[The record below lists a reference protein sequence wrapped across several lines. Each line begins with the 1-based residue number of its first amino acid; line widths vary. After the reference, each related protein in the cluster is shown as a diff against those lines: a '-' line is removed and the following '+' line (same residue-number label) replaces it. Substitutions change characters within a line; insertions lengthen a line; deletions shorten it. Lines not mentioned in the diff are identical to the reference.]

1 MRQNR
6 KTLSEMP
13 TESLSLITSQ
23 LVLREQTVDM
33 ANDSAPGSTIYSTIW
48 SEDPYY
54 NERVVTLDWRKLG
67 SLRMALGIFRARPD
81 DVVIVNGALGF
92 PARWRDML
100 SACAA
105 RALGRRFRL
114 VVSDATWEPRSMRD
128 ESTASFLWRINERLS
143 KWMVRYLN
151 NGQTTFCFL
160 STAEVDGFL
169 ADTGCSPQQ
178 AVFTPFCVTAPPP
191 ELVSRLSKSHGFSED
206 LPPYIFAGGNTLRD
220 WELLI
225 DGLGDLD
232 IQVRVATSHT
242 GRQWPDNFVVGP
254 VPAAE
259 FFHLASRA
267 TVGVVTLRS
276 DIIRS
281 AGQQTY
287 LNLLSMGVPVVV
299 NDAPGVR
306 EHLEDIPG
314 AFIIPPDDAEALRR
328 RVAWLIDEE
337 NRATVEEMVRA
348 GKAVVD
354 ERFGPAAYLKRL
366 VSLAQ
371 VEESDY
377 R

>member
-1 MRQNR
+1 
-6 KTLSEMP
+6 
-13 TESLSLITSQ
+13 
-23 LVLREQTVDM
+23 
-33 ANDSAPGSTIYSTIW
+33 
-48 SEDPYY
+48 
-54 NERVVTLDWRKLG
+54 
-67 SLRMALGIFRARPD
+67 
-81 DVVIVNGALGF
+81 
-92 PARWRDML
+92 
-100 SACAA
+100 
-105 RALGRRFRL
+105 
-114 VVSDATWEPRSMRD
+114 
-128 ESTASFLWRINERLS
+128 
-143 KWMVRYLN
+143 
-151 NGQTTFCFL
+151 
-160 STAEVDGFL
+160 
-169 ADTGCSPQQ
+169 
-178 AVFTPFCVTAPPP
+178 
-191 ELVSRLSKSHGFSED
+191 
-206 LPPYIFAGGNTLRD
+206 
-220 WELLI
+220 
-225 DGLGDLD
+225 
-232 IQVRVATSHT
+232 
-242 GRQWPDNFVVGP
+242 

-337 NRATVEEMVRA
+337 NRAIVEEMVRA
-348 GKAVVD
+348 GKTLVD